1 MPTEP
6 TMTRDELIRAI
17 HHSGYQLVLSITGGG
32 SGVIGELLRVPGA
45 SQCILEA
52 IVPYSC
58 ASQVEWLGGT
68 PDQFV
73 SAPTGRAM
81 AMAAFWRA
89 RKLADA
95 AVPSEKLVGIGCT
108 ASLASDRPK
117 KGEHRAYIA
126 VQTAD
131 YTHTYSLLLSK
142 DARTRAAEEDVCSEI
157 ILAELAAAVGIAD
170 APRPQ
175 TIAGDHAEIEHHAAL
190 APWRELMLERRS
202 IAGNEAA
209 FGLLASGQPFAV
221 FPGAFNPRHAGHEQM
236 NAIAARRLKLPVAY
250 ELSIANV
257 DKPPLNYTE
266 LHHRTSAF
274 RDEPLL
280 LTRAPT
286 FVQKSELF
294 PGATFVLGADTIVR
308 IADPK
313 YYGGDQHA
321 ADQAIAAIAARG
333 CRFLVFGR
341 AAGGAFRTLAELP
354 LPDNLR
360 ALCDEVP
367 PEEFRADIS
376 STQLR
381 KQQMQQQQ

>member
-1 MPTEP
+1 
-6 TMTRDELIRAI
+6 MTRDELIRAI
-17 HHSGYQLVLSITGGG
+17 HHSGHQLVISITGGG

-45 SQCILEA
+45 SQSILEA

-58 ASQVEWLGGT
+58 ASQVSWLGGT

-95 AVPSEKLVGIGCT
+95 AVATEKLVGIGCT

-117 KGEHRAYIA
+117 KGDHRAYIA

-142 DARTRAAEEDVCSEI
+142 DARTRAAEEDMCCAA
-157 ILAELAAAVGIAD
+157 ILAEIATAVGIAG
-170 APRPQ
+170 APRPEA
-175 TIAGDHAEIEHHAAL
+175 IAGDHAEVEHHAAL
-190 APWRELMLERRS
+190 APWRELLLERRS
-202 IAGNEAA
+202 VAGNEAA

-221 FPGAFNPRHAGHEQM
+221 FPGAFNPRHSGHEEM
-236 NAIAARRLKLPVAY
+236 VAIAARRLNLPVAY

-257 DKPPLNYTE
+257 DKPPLDYTE
-266 LHHRTSAF
+266 LHKRTSAF

-286 FVQKSELF
+286 FAKKSELF
-294 PGATFVLGADTIVR
+294 PGATFLVGADTIVR

-313 YYGGDQHA
+313 YYGGDQRA
-321 ADQAIAAIAARG
+321 TDRAIATIASRG

-341 AAGGAFRTLAELP
+341 AAGSNFRTLAELP
-354 LPDNLR
+354 LPESLR
-360 ALCDEVP
+360 AICDQVP
-367 PEEFRADIS
+367 EDDFRADIS
-376 STQLR
+376 STELR
-381 KQQMQQQQ
+381 KQQTQQQQ